1 MLAKLGNDLDFS
13 QCQAINIVLHQSVT
27 PPNSPVEGQVYENT
41 TDHLIYYYN
50 GTSWV
55 DITGDVKSVD
65 NSANGGLVA
74 TNPGGPNVTLAIN
87 VDTTTV
93 EIVGNV
99 VRIKDLGVGT
109 AKLADSA
116 VTTQKILDANIT
128 NQKIADGAVNANKLA
143 SDAITTIKVL
153 DKAITFAKINDIPTM
168 TILGRV
174 TAGSG
179 NVEVLTF
186 SNDGTLATDSATTV
200 LTEHAVKV
208 YVDGKIA
215 SIGTLVGGFDASS
228 VNLPGN
234 AGTKKGDYWWV
245 TVAGTCQGIVLNV
258 GDVIIANKVAASATV
273 ATDYI
278 AVESNRDQATTTVL
292 GLVYLATS
300 AEAIAGTDTV
310 KAITPKA
317 LADWFTNKIVQA
329 TESVFGW
336 LKIAT
341 QAQVTTGTDDTTAI
355 TPVKLRTE
363 LNTQLGSRGYS
374 QNLPAT
380 GAGIDIVIAHGL
392 GTPNLCVSVY
402 DFTGTPILP
411 TVTVAQSTPY
421 IVTLNFKRSISAFV
435 VSTSGYYVVIKK

>member
-13 QCQAINIVLHQSVT
+13 QCQAINIVLHQSAT
-27 PPNSPVEGQVYENT
+27 TPNSPVEGQIYENT
-41 TDHLIYYYN
+41 TDHLIYFYN
-50 GTSWV
+50 GSAWV
-55 DITGDVKSVD
+55 DISGDVKSVD
-65 NSANGGLVA
+65 NAANGGLVS

-99 VRIKDLGVGT
+99 VRLKDLGVST

-116 VTTQKILDANIT
+116 VTTVKIADGNVT
-128 NQKIADGAVNANKLA
+128 NVKIADGAVNANKLA
-143 SDAITTIKVL
+143 SDAVTTIKVL
-153 DKAITFAKINDIPTM
+153 DKAITFAKINDVATM

-186 SNDGTLATDSATTV
+186 DNDTNLAADSPTTV
-200 LTEHAVKV
+200 ATQHAIKV

-215 SIGTLVGGFDASS
+215 SLGSLVGGFDASGA
-228 VNLPGN
+228 NLPGS

-245 TVAGTCQGIVLNV
+245 TVAGTCQGIKLNV
-258 GDVIIANKVAASATV
+258 GDVIIANKAAASATL

-317 LADWFTNKIVQA
+317 LADWFANKIVQA
-329 TESVFGW
+329 TEAVFGW
-336 LKIAT
+336 VKIAT
-341 QAQVTTGTDDTTAI
+341 QAQVTTGTDDTAAI
-355 TPVKLRTE
+355 TPLKLRTE
-363 LNTQLGSRGYS
+363 LNTQLGSRGYAA
-374 QNLPAT
+374 NLPAT
-380 GAGIDIVIAHGL
+380 AAGVDISIVHGL
-392 GTPNLCVSVY
+392 GTPNLCVLVY
-402 DFTGTPILP
+402 DFTGTPIYP
-411 TVTVAQSTPY
+411 AVTIAQNTPY
-421 IVTLNFKRSISAFV
+421 NVTLNFKRAVLAFV
-435 VSTSGYYVVIKK
+435 AGTSGYYVVVKK